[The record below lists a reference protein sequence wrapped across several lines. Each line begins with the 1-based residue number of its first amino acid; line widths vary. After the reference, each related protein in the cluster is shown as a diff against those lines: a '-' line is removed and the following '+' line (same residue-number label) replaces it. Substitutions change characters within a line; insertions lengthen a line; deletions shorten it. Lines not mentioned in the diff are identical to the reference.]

1 MTDAVVAAAAESVDE
16 FRVRARA
23 WLAANMPRIDPQLP
37 PATRLDQE
45 VSWQRARELQKRLY
59 DGGFAGIC
67 FPREY
72 GGLGQSIEY
81 QKAFNIESSGYEMPL
96 ILNIPSLTICCATLL
111 DVGSEEQKRQ
121 HISAALRGEEVLAQL
136 LSEPSGGS
144 DLAGVTTRADR
155 RGDSWVINGAK
166 TWSTSAF
173 AADYGLCLV
182 RTDWDVPKHE
192 GLTMFLLP
200 IKHPGVTLR
209 RITMVSGS
217 SEFCEEFFDDVELQ
231 DNAIVGGVGNGWQVA
246 SRQLYHERRSMGRAS
261 EFYSGLEADDAEAAP
276 ADYLKLAERTG
287 QADDD
292 RVREMSGRALA
303 HRAVA
308 EHLADHVYCG
318 VRDGTLPAAAGSI
331 IRLFFAEAQQLE
343 IDTALAIAATAAV
356 VGDETNLFNVGER
369 YLERQI
375 VSLGGGSTE
384 IARNVIAERVLGLPR
399 EYAADRGIPF
409 GQVRRSRSV
418 DSG

>member
-1 MTDAVVAAAAESVDE
+1 MTRPAGQASDESIEE
-16 FRVRARA
+16 FRLRARA
-23 WLAANMPRIDPQLP
+23 WLAANMQRIDPGRP

-45 VSWQRARELQKRLY
+45 TSWQRARELQKRLY
-59 DGGFAGIC
+59 EGGFAGIC

-72 GGLGQSIEY
+72 GGLGRSIEY

-111 DVGSEEQKRQ
+111 DVASEEQKRQ
-121 HISAALRGEEVLAQL
+121 HIWAALRGEEVLAQL

-144 DLAGVTTRADR
+144 DLAGVTTRAYR
-155 RGDSWVINGAK
+155 RGDGWVINGAK

-192 GLTMFLLP
+192 GLTMFLVP

-209 RITMVSGS
+209 RITMINGS
-217 SEFCEEFFDDVELQ
+217 TEFCEEFFDDVELP
-231 DNAIVGGVGNGWQVA
+231 DTAVVGGVGNGWRVA

-261 EFYSGLEADDAEAAP
+261 EFSSGLEADDAEAAP
-276 ADYLKLAERTG
+276 IDYIELTDCTG
-287 QADDD
+287 QTDDF
-292 RVREMSGRALA
+292 RVGEMAGRALA
-303 HRAVA
+303 YRAVA
-308 EHLADHVYCG
+308 EHLADHIYCG

-331 IRLFFAEAQQLE
+331 TRIFYAEAQQLE
-343 IDTALAIAATAAV
+343 IDTAMLLAATTAV
-356 VGDETNLFNVGER
+356 VGDRAELFYVGER

-399 EYAADRGIPF
+399 EYAADRGVPF
-409 GQVRRSRSV
+409 SQVRRSPSA
-418 DSG
+418 G